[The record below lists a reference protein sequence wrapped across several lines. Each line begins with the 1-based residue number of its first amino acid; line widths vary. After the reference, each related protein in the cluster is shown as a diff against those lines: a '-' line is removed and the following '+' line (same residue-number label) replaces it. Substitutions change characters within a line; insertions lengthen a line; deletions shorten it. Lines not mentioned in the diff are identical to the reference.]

1 MSTRGSVK
9 KDSSGLWCFV
19 VDVPAAG
26 GGRKQTRRRGF
37 ATKREAQAALDLL
50 VGQVV
55 TGLYV
60 DPTRLTLGEYLTEH
74 WLPAM
79 AATVRPTT
87 ADTYGRLVRLHLVPG
102 LGAVRLQKLDR
113 AHVGRWLAG
122 LTVAGL
128 SPKSVRNVHG
138 VLVKALADA
147 VELELVS
154 RNAATKPRGLPPAR
168 RPALKA
174 WTGEQLGAFL
184 AATADD
190 RLSPVWRLLAA
201 TGCRRGEVLGLRW
214 SEVDLEGG
222 TATIIR
228 QRTIAG
234 GRVVE
239 GAPKTA
245 AGARTVALDPG
256 TVRSLRA
263 WRSQQAAERLL
274 MGAGWAATGL
284 VFTNPDGG
292 GLWPQRVTARFREL
306 AQGLGLPLI
315 GVHGLRHSAAS
326 FMIASGVNPKVV
338 QARLG
343 HAHVSVT
350 LGLYT
355 HVLPGHDRAAA
366 DALGAALDGGP

>member
-9 KDSSGLWCFV
+9 KDPSGHWYFV
-19 VDVPAAG
+19 VDLPTPG
-26 GGRKQTRRRGF
+26 GARKQARRRGF

-60 DPTRLTLGEYLTEH
+60 DPSRLTVGEYLTEH

-79 AATVRPTT
+79 ASTVRPTT
-87 ADTYGRLVRLHLVPG
+87 ADTYGRLVRLHLVPS
-102 LGAVRLQKLDR
+102 LGAVRLQQLER
-113 AHVGRWLAG
+113 AHVSRWLAG
-122 LTVAGL
+122 LTAGGL

-147 VELELVS
+147 VELELVG
-154 RNAATKPRGLPPAR
+154 RNAAAKPRGLPPAK
-168 RPALKA
+168 RPAPRA
-174 WTGEQLGAFL
+174 WSGEQLGAFL
-184 AATADD
+184 AATSGD
-190 RLSPVWRLLAA
+190 RLAPVWRLLAA

-214 SEVDLEGG
+214 SEVDLDAG
-222 TATIIR
+222 TATIVR

-234 GRVVE
+234 GRLIE
-239 GAPKTA
+239 GSPKTS
-245 AGARTVALDPG
+245 AGARTVALDAG
-256 TVRSLRA
+256 TVRELRA
-263 WRSQQAAERLL
+263 WRRVQSAERLL
-274 MGAGWAATGL
+274 MGAGWADTGL

-292 GLWPQRVTARFREL
+292 GIWPQRVTARFREL
-306 AQGLGLPLI
+306 AEGLGLPLI

-355 HVLPGHDRAAA
+355 HVLPAHDRAAA
-366 DALGAALDGGP
+366 DALGAALDGNS